1 MDYHKSSKKYLNS
14 KLYLFKNLLTKNSFC
29 LTDESN
35 SFFKRLKKI
44 VLHKQVNLFT
54 IGNKNS
60 SLKLLGIKSIN
71 DLQEVRFLYK
81 NKIYKFLTSLVAEF
95 QIKNLLLAILAA
107 EKCGLSLNK
116 SLQKTAFIKT
126 PKGRLECIKKL
137 KNHSRIFT
145 DFAHTPD
152 ALDHV
157 LKNLKSHGK
166 NISIVFGCGGDRDKG
181 KRSKMGYIA
190 SKYCNK
196 IYVTDDNPRHEN
208 PKTIRQEII
217 KGIKKKF
224 QEISSRKLAIQK
236 GIKELNYNEIL
247 LVAGKGHEQYQ
258 DFGSKKFTFSDEV
271 EIKKFLKKFKVNV
284 QSSWCS
290 SINSLVF
297 KKDKKFNFD
306 TISINS
312 KEKAKKS
319 IFFAIKGKFKDG
331 HNFVPEAISNGA
343 VKNVIQKKIN
353 KVNPKKLIYVKDT
366 FKTLNNFAQIVREK
380 TEAKIIGITGSSG
393 KTTLKN
399 MTSFVLQKFGSTAFS
414 KNSYNNHYGLPLS
427 LSNLKF
433 YNLYGVFE
441 LGMSKKGE
449 IDKLSKILK
458 PNLGIITNISQAHSE
473 NFKNLEGIAKAKS
486 EIINNIMPNGFL
498 ILNRDDQ
505 FFNLISKKAEE
516 KKINVKSFGLNKK
529 ADLYLKSI
537 KKIKKHYLIKILYNK
552 RRYSFIIS
560 QNDSAYIQ
568 NILCSCLILFTL
580 NLNISGK
587 RNLFY
592 DFKIPEGRGDFSKAS
607 IFGKRF
613 YLIDESYNANPN
625 SMKLAIFRFNRI
637 KKKNRRKIIF
647 LGDMLEL
654 GKKTNFFHRNLA
666 KYINNSDIDKAFVIG
681 KHIRNTYKLLKEEKK
696 GTILK
701 NISDM
706 KNIFYHYINN
716 NDLIMIK
723 GSNATGLN
731 KFVRK
736 IRKNA
741 F

>member
-1 MDYHKSSKKYLNS
+1 
-14 KLYLFKNLLTKNSFC
+14 TKNSFC

-458 PNLGIITNISQAHSE
+458 PNLGIITNISQA
-473 NFKNLEGIAKAKS
+473 
-486 EIINNIMPNGFL
+486 
-498 ILNRDDQ
+498 
-505 FFNLISKKAEE
+505 
-516 KKINVKSFGLNKK
+516 
-529 ADLYLKSI
+529 
-537 KKIKKHYLIKILYNK
+537 
-552 RRYSFIIS
+552 
-560 QNDSAYIQ
+560 
-568 NILCSCLILFTL
+568 
-580 NLNISGK
+580 
-587 RNLFY
+587 
-592 DFKIPEGRGDFSKAS
+592 
-607 IFGKRF
+607 
-613 YLIDESYNANPN
+613 
-625 SMKLAIFRFNRI
+625 
-637 KKKNRRKIIF
+637 
-647 LGDMLEL
+647 
-654 GKKTNFFHRNLA
+654 
-666 KYINNSDIDKAFVIG
+666 
-681 KHIRNTYKLLKEEKK
+681 
-696 GTILK
+696 
-701 NISDM
+701 
-706 KNIFYHYINN
+706 
-716 NDLIMIK
+716 
-723 GSNATGLN
+723 
-731 KFVRK
+731 
-736 IRKNA
+736 
-741 F
+741 